1 MKKLLLGAVLLGG
14 CLDRPDADSP
24 DPTDVPR
31 ITLNSLTPG
40 ALASTQLTTRQLTP
54 TSAAAMAT
62 SADARSVLAYA
73 ASCAL
78 GPTQSVAYTAGGV
91 SFIASGSIGLATDW
105 TTTGL
110 SAIEAGWVSACIFA
124 RVNLTATPVS
134 ISAQGA
140 TPALAITAAEHA
152 TYGIEEGAFWGNAFT
167 DLGETAA
174 YSCDGVDQARDDSY
188 GDLPV
193 RQCAQPDGV
202 AGSNLSPCGMHY
214 AGLCSAV
221 CRTTGPYASCSFLG
235 GPAATAVVTTFL
247 EGAP

>member
-1 MKKLLLGAVLLGG
+1 MKKLLFGAVLLGG
-14 CLDRPDADSP
+14 CLAQPGADSP
-24 DPTDVPR
+24 DVTNVPR

-54 TSAAAMAT
+54 TSAAAMGN
-62 SADARSVLAYA
+62 SQDARNVLAYA
-73 ASCAL
+73 VSCAL
-78 GPTQSVAYTAGGV
+78 GPTQSIAYTAGGV
-91 SFIASGSIGLATDW
+91 SFAASGSIGLAKGW

-110 SAIEAGWVSACIFA
+110 SAIEAGWVSACILA

-140 TPALAITAAEHA
+140 TPALAITTAEQAA
-152 TYGIEEGAFWGNAFT
+152 YGIEEGAFWGNAFI
-167 DLGETAA
+167 DLGAAIA

-221 CRTTGPYASCSFLG
+221 CGTSGPYASCAFQG
-235 GPAATAVVTTFL
+235 GPVSTAVVTTFL